1 MRWVSVPGVRA
12 ALGAAAVVCA
22 LCPTL
27 SHAGPCADDLYRA
40 DIAINKRLGEIAAQG
55 KGAAETTFATTHHQP
70 TPATI
75 AGAEEKVGDI
85 PASGVED
92 VHKFMLEARQ
102 ADDAGDKAD
111 CEKALGEAK
120 AILGL
125 Q

>member
-1 MRWVSVPGVRA
+1 MRLISVLGVRA
-12 ALGAAAVVCA
+12 ALAFAAIACA
-22 LCPTL
+22 SCPTL
-27 SHAGPCADDLYRA
+27 SYAGPCAEDLYKA

-55 KGAAETTFATTHHQP
+55 KGAAESTFATSHHQP

-102 ADDAGDKAD
+102 ADDAGDKAA
-111 CEKALGEAK
+111 CEKALAEAK
-120 AILGL
+120 TIVGL